1 VTSVAEA
8 PALRVDAPPRPPSP
22 ALPEAGGLA
31 ARARDRVVVPVVWAA
46 SGALMLAYLRRGWV
60 PHDEGTLAEGAERVL
75 RGELPH
81 RDFVEIYTG
90 GLSYLNALSFR
101 VFGASLLSPRIVLLL
116 FALLWV
122 PALYSVARRFLRPLP
137 AGALA
142 LLGVAWS
149 IPNYAAALPSW
160 YNLMFA
166 TFGLAALLHGL
177 ATGRRRWLAAA
188 GACGGISILFKVPG
202 MFFVAAGLL
211 SIAYAEQCQAAARG
225 MASDGGARRR
235 TGPYSIFITLC
246 AVGLVAAVELLV
258 RPGGG
263 MALVQLALP
272 VAPLAALLA
281 WKERTA
287 PPVPGGERF
296 RALFAM
302 ALPFLAGVAVP
313 LLLFAIPFAAGG
325 ALGALL
331 NGVFVLPQKR
341 TAFAAMTLPGSLPL
355 VLSAALP
362 ALVLALPA
370 RIADARVAVVAA
382 AAALALALLAAGSMP
397 AVYSHAVLAARG
409 AGLVASFAGAVVLAR
424 SAATAE
430 RKTAVF
436 AALAAA
442 SLCALVQFPFGA
454 PIYFCYVAPL
464 VAAAV
469 AAVVSLRREGP
480 GRIAGLLLGFYLLFA
495 AVWMNRVFIFS
506 MGDQFAP
513 APMVE
518 PLPIARSGGIR
529 VLPRQAAVYR
539 QVVDELHRHARGP
552 YVYAGPDAPE
562 LYFLA
567 GYRNPTPH
575 IFEFFDDPAGHDA
588 RLLQALDRHG
598 VEAIALNRRPSF
610 SPFPERAL
618 LDALRARY
626 PHATEVGQ
634 FVVAW
639 REPGDP
645 RPAALPAR

>member
-1 VTSVAEA
+1 MTSVAEA
-8 PALRVDAPPRPPSP
+8 PALRADEAPAPPSP
-22 ALPEAGGLA
+22 AAAETGGLA
-31 ARARDRVVVPVVWAA
+31 SRARDRVVLPIVWAA

-101 VFGASLLSPRIVLLL
+101 LFGASLLSPRIVLLL

-122 PALYSVARRFLRPLP
+122 PALYSLARRFLRPLP

-177 ATGRRRWLAAA
+177 STGRRRWLAAA

-202 MFFVAAGLL
+202 IFFVAAGLL
-211 SIAYAEQCQAAARG
+211 AIAYAEQCAAART
-225 MASDGGARRR
+225 AAADDGEKRRA
-235 TGPYSIFITLC
+235 GPYSLFIVLC
-246 AVGLVAAVELLV
+246 AVGLAAAVELLV
-258 RPGGG
+258 GAGGG

-281 WKERTA
+281 WNERAA
-287 PPVPGGERF
+287 PPVPSGERF
-296 RALFAM
+296 RALFGM

-341 TAFAAMTLPGSLPL
+341 TAFAAMTLPDSLPL

-370 RIADARVAVVAA
+370 RVTGARVAVAA
-382 AAALALALLAAGSMP
+382 AAGALALALLAAGSMP
-397 AVYSHAVLAARG
+397 VVYSHAVLAARG

-424 SAATAE
+424 SAASAE

-442 SLCALVQFPFGA
+442 ALCALVQFPFGA

-464 VAAAV
+464 VAVAV
-469 AAVVSLRREGP
+469 AAVVSLRRGGP
-480 GRIAGLLLGFYLLFA
+480 GRMAGLLLAFYLFFA
-495 AVWMNRVFIFS
+495 VAWMNRVFIFS
-506 MGDQFAP
+506 MGERFAP
-513 APMVE
+513 APMTE
-518 PLPIARSGGIR
+518 ALPIPRSGGIR
-529 VLPRQAAVYR
+529 VMPRQAAVYR
-539 QVVDELHRHARGP
+539 QVVDVLHRHARGP

-562 LYFLA
+562 FYFLA

-575 IFEFFDDPAGHDA
+575 IFEFFDDPRGHDA
-588 RLLQALDRHG
+588 RLLQSLDRHG
-598 VEAIALNRRPSF
+598 VEAIVLNRLPSF
-610 SPFPERAL
+610 SPFPGAPMVAAL
-618 LDALRARY
+618 QARY
-626 PHATEVGQ
+626 PHAVQVGQ

-639 REPGDP
+639 REPGDA
-645 RPAALPAR
+645 RSPAPAPAR